1 MEFDKTMSF
10 NFEKEKN
17 TKTKEI
23 LNEFKEN
30 NERIKKKILIAE
42 HDKSIGNND

>member
-23 LNEFKEN
+23 LKEVISNHKIGIIAVKEN
-30 NERIKKKILIAE
+30 IINRKII
-42 HDKSIGNND
+42 IP